1 MAAATFT
8 AEQIVKE
15 LSKLGTAGYKRT
27 MQNHGAKEPYFGV
40 KISELKKY
48 QKKIKK
54 DYQLALD
61 LYASGIGDAMYLA
74 GLIADETRMTKKDLQ
89 RWMKQAPWEMI
100 SQFTVPWVAAES
112 RFGWELGLE
121 WIDSKDEK
129 FATAGWATL
138 GSLVAVTPDDE
149 LDLKELEKLMGRVV
163 KTIHASPNRARY
175 TMNGFII
182 AVGCY
187 VAPLSEK
194 AAAAAEKI
202 GVVEVDMGNTSCKVP
217 YAPAYIAKVVKMK
230 RVGRKR
236 AMARC

>member
-1 MAAATFT
+1 MATAAFT
-8 AEQIVKE
+8 AEQILNE
-15 LSKLGTAGYKRT
+15 LEKLGSASYKRT
-27 MQNHGAKEPYFGV
+27 MLNHGAIEPYFGV
-40 KISELKKY
+40 RISELKKY

-61 LYASGIGDAMYLA
+61 LYATGVGDAMYLA

-89 RWMKQAPWEMI
+89 RWMKQASWEML
-100 SQFTVPWVAAES
+100 SEFTVPWVAAES
-112 RFGWELGLE
+112 RFGWELALE
-121 WIDSKDEK
+121 WMKSKDE
-129 FATAGWATL
+129 AVAAAGWATL
-138 GSLVAVTPDDE
+138 SSVVAVKPDDA
-149 LDLKELEKLMGRVV
+149 LDMKEFEKLMGQVV
-163 KTIHASPNRARY
+163 KTIHTAPNRVRY

-194 AAAAAEKI
+194 AMAAAKKI
-202 GVVEVDMGNTSCKVP
+202 GAVEVDMGNTSCKVP
-217 YAPAYIAKVVKMK
+217 DAAAYIAKVVKMK